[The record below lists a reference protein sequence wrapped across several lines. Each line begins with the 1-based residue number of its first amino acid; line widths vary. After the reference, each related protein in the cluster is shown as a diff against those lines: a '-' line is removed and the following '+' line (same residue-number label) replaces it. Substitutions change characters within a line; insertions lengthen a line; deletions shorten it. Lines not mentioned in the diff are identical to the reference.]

1 MANEVVNRKENY
13 ILVQVDNEGVETA
26 LSIDYR
32 GQFFPSS
39 NDSSSSYKIDQQEK
53 AEKLAQSLNSLNKL
67 NYEFGITKELLT
79 IKVAKQ
85 IIDTSYV
92 GEPQA

>member
-39 NDSSSSYKIDQQEK
+39 NDSSAYKIDQQEK
-53 AEKLAQSLNSLNKL
+53 AEKLAQRLNSLNEL

-92 GEPQA
+92 EEPQA